1 MAQYDRVQEREI
13 TLDGQDLHIGIV
25 RARFNHT
32 ITEGLLAACV
42 DTLVKLGVA
51 ESDIQIVNVA
61 GALEIPVVLMHMADS
76 EKFDALIAIA
86 CVIRG
91 ETYHFEV
98 VSNESNAGIT
108 RVQLDTGV
116 PIGNAILTL
125 ENEDQAVVRMDE
137 KGVDVARVAVEMAQL
152 IKLL

>member
-13 TLDGQDLHIGIV
+13 VLDGKGLRIGIV

-32 ITEGLLAACV
+32 ITEGLLTACV
-42 DTLVKLGVA
+42 DTLVKLGVSD
-51 ESDIQIVNVA
+51 SDIHIVNVA
-61 GALEIPVVLMHMADS
+61 GALEIPVVLMHMADT
-76 EKFDALIAIA
+76 ERFDALIAIA

-108 RVQLDTGV
+108 RVQLDTGI
-116 PIGNAILTL
+116 PIGNAVLTL

-152 IKLL
+152 IQLL

>member
-1 MAQYDRVQEREI
+1 MAQYDRVQERKI
-13 TLDGQDLHIGIV
+13 ALNGQGLKIGIV

-42 DTLVKLGVA
+42 DTLVRLGVS
-51 ESDIQIVNVA
+51 ESSIRVVNVA
-61 GALEIPVVLMHMADS
+61 GALEIPVVLKHMADS
-76 EKFDALIAIA
+76 GQYDALIAIA

-116 PIGNAILTL
+116 PIGNAVLTL

-152 IKLL
+152 IQTL

>member
-13 TLDGQDLHIGIV
+13 ALDGKGLKIGVV

-32 ITEGLLAACV
+32 ITEGLLVACI
-42 DTLVKLGVA
+42 DTLVKLGVDEA
-51 ESDIQIVNVA
+51 DIRLVDVA
-61 GALEIPVVLMHMADS
+61 GALEIPVVLKRMADS
-76 EKFDALIAIA
+76 GRFDALVAIG

-116 PIGNAILTL
+116 PIGNAVLTL

-137 KGVDVARVAVEMAQL
+137 KGVDVARVAVEMACIL
-152 IKLL
+152 KTL